1 MVMWYGTKANIAP
14 CGLSH
19 SSIYQT
25 QTIISDLFNFQGD
38 IFLKIFQKEQ
48 KGFFFIGNIQLSVLS
63 IFVQLS
69 LYTSSSATCSL
80 SCFPSP
86 ETVRGGMIKYSSI
99 RWQQMAVK
107 AQKKRVNLSR

>member
-1 MVMWYGTKANIAP
+1 MVMWYDTKANIAS

-48 KGFFFIGNIQLSVLS
+48 KGFFFYWKHTAIS
-63 IFVQLS
+63 IIYLCTTS
-69 LYTSSSATCSL
+69 LISNEAQALPVPCLVSL
-80 SCFPSP
+80 
-86 ETVRGGMIKYSSI
+86 RQ
-99 RWQQMAVK
+99 RQ
-107 AQKKRVNLSR
+107 

>member
-25 QTIISDLFNFQGD
+25 QTIISDLFHFQGD

-63 IFVQLS
+63 IFVQLHS
-69 LYTSSSATCSL
+69 LATKL
-80 SCFPSP
+80 KRYLFPVLFPFARDS
-86 ETVRGGMIKYSSI
+86 E
-99 RWQQMAVK
+99 RW
-107 AQKKRVNLSR
+107 ND